1 MGLCSVELQ
10 YGIVLETISLL
21 SLAMTTL
28 HRKLGQ
34 NRPIAQFTTL
44 ETRKGPK
51 CVPHVFLGLL
61 LGRISQLMA
70 NLFT

>member
-1 MGLCSVELQ
+1 MGLCSVELH

-34 NRPIAQFTTL
+34 N
-44 ETRKGPK
+44 
-51 CVPHVFLGLL
+51 
-61 LGRISQLMA
+61 
-70 NLFT
+70 